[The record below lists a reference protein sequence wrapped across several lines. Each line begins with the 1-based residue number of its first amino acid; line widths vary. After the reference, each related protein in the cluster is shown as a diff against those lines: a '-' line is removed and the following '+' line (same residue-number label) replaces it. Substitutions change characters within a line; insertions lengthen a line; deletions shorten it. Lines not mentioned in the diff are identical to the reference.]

1 MVKYFNVYGKCLL
14 SIRFTTLNISIDT
27 VSATLENLFK
37 MAVYLH
43 AIQFVLI
50 NNQNFP
56 KAMDQLQ
63 KDLCG
68 GGECEDHSLHENA
81 PSPPQKKTVSHF
93 LFFTKTISS

>member
-1 MVKYFNVYGKCLL
+1 M
-14 SIRFTTLNISIDT
+14 
-27 VSATLENLFK
+27 SATLENLFK

-43 AIQFVLI
+43 AIHFVLI

-81 PSPPQKKTVSHF
+81 PSPPKKTVSHF